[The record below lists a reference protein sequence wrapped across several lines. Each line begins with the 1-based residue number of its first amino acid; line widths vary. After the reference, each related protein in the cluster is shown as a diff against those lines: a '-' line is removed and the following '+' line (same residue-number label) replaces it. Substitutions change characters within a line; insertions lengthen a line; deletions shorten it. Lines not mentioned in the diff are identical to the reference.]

1 MRVARWATGPSWRE
15 VVATMSM
22 TRRPSALISACP
34 PPAAFTATVVPV
46 RLNVPGLAA
55 SEIQPRTASFPGLAA
70 GNSTTSKINYMG
82 YANAMGDG
90 AATSNLLVTAAQRH
104 QVEVDKATGGN
115 ARGIPP
121 RGRPV

>member
-1 MRVARWATGPSWRE
+1 
-15 VVATMSM
+15 MSM

-34 PPAAFTATVVPV
+34 RPAAFTATVVPV

-82 YANAMGDG
+82 YTSAMGEG
-90 AATSNLLVTAAQRH
+90 WAASTSLVTAKRQH
-104 QVEVDKATGGN
+104 QVQVAKATGGN

>member
-1 MRVARWATGPSWRE
+1 MHVARWATGPSLRE

-22 TRRPSALISACP
+22 TWRPSALISACP
-34 PPAAFTATVVPV
+34 PPTAFRATVVPV

-55 SEIQPRTASFPGLAA
+55 SEIQPRTASFPGLVA
-70 GNSTTSKINYMG
+70 GGRTSSKINYMG
-82 YANAMGDG
+82 YTSAMGEG
-90 AATSNLLVTAAQRH
+90 WAASNSLVTAVRQH
-104 QVEVDKATGGN
+104 QVQADKATGGN

>member
-1 MRVARWATGPSWRE
+1 
-15 VVATMSM
+15 MSM
-22 TRRPSALISACP
+22 TRRPSALTAFCVSVAGSWLVAEALA
-34 PPAAFTATVVPV
+34 PAAV
-46 RLNVPGLAA
+46 
-55 SEIQPRTASFPGLAA
+55 EIQTRTAPALGLRS
-70 GNSTTSKINYMG
+70 GRGTSSKINYMG